1 MTITKRQANTVLMS
15 LIAGTFIVSSS
26 GGDPALETGKI
37 LWQDPTDLENRDL
50 LYGPGG
56 KKDQPPSG
64 PFEFVKEDLSG
75 TNPKFTVR
83 DPDGVKWKVKLGA
96 EAKPE
101 TVATRFV
108 WAVGYSAD
116 EDYFV
121 ERAQITNVPKTG
133 LKRLKGL
140 ISSDST
146 VRNVRFKREEKGD
159 KKEGNWAWNDP
170 TLSGSRELNG
180 LRVLM
185 SVLNNWDLKDENN
198 KVHDIRASKDESK
211 KDESKDESIKAEAKD
226 ESIKD
231 EAKKHEAKDKS
242 EERVNIVSD
251 LGASFG
257 TTNYVTGLDK
267 SRGNLKNYEHSRFI
281 TRKTADTV
289 DFATPGRPTLLEIF
303 NPRQYFARVRLEWIG
318 RNIPRADAKWMGTL
332 LGRLSPAQIRDAF
345 RSAGYSPADVESFAR
360 VMESRI
366 AELNA
371 L

>member
-26 GGDPALETGKI
+26 GGEPAREAGKA
-37 LWQDPTDLENRDL
+37 LWQDPANLESRDL

-56 KKDQPPSG
+56 KKDQPPAG

-83 DPDGVKWKVKLGA
+83 DADGVKWKVKLGA
-96 EAKPE
+96 EARPE

-121 ERAQITNVPKTG
+121 ERAEITNVPRTG
-133 LKRLKGL
+133 LRRLKGL

-159 KKEGNWAWNDP
+159 KKEGDWAWKDP
-170 TLSGSRELNG
+170 TLYGTRELNG

-185 SVLNNWDLKDENN
+185 STLNNWDLKDENN
-198 KVHDIRASKDESK
+198 KVHDIRASKDESG
-211 KDESKDESIKAEAKD
+211 
-226 ESIKD
+226 
-231 EAKKHEAKDKS
+231 
-242 EERVNIVSD
+242 ERVYIVSD

-257 TTNYVTGLDK
+257 TTNYVNGLDK
-267 SRGNLKNYEHSRFI
+267 SRGNLKMYEHSRFI

-289 DFATPGRPTLLEIF
+289 DFATPGRPTWLEIF

-345 RSAGYSPADVESFAR
+345 RSAGYSPDEVERFAH
-360 VMESRI
+360 VVESRI